1 MSKPNNVTRGV
12 AAAGLLAAFAQL
24 AVAQP
29 AYAEDQDSSTQE
41 QTQQQSQGSSQVQAQ
56 TDQDG
61 LVGLMVD
68 FYDRLFDSQNN

>member
-1 MSKPNNVTRGV
+1 VTKSNKV
-12 AAAGLLAAFAQL
+12 MAAGLLAAFAQL

-29 AYAEDQDSSTQE
+29 AYAEEQASQE
-41 QTQQQSQGSSQVQAQ
+41 QTQQQSQGSSEVQSQ

-61 LVGLMVD
+61 LVGLMIE

>member
-29 AYAEDQDSSTQE
+29 AYAEDQAPQPQQGQE
-41 QTQQQSQGSSQVQAQ
+41 SSQVQQ
-56 TDQDG
+56 PQPEQDG
-61 LVGLMVD
+61 LIGLMIE

>member
-1 MSKPNNVTRGV
+1 MPKTNNVTRGV

-29 AYAEDQDSSTQE
+29 AHAEEQAPQE
-41 QTQQQSQGSSQVQAQ
+41 QAQSQEPQAQ
-56 TDQDG
+56 GSTDRDG
-61 LVGLMVD
+61 LVGLIYQ

>member
-1 MSKPNNVTRGV
+1 MPKTNNVTRGV

-29 AYAEDQDSSTQE
+29 AQAGE
-41 QTQQQSQGSSQVQAQ
+41 QPPQVQVQAQ
-56 TDQDG
+56 PPSQEQQVKESADGRDG
-61 LVGLMVD
+61 LVGLIQQ